1 MAARFVAEGAS
12 VADAQRRAYGWL
24 AQQVQAQASL
34 LSYIDVFWG
43 FAMVAALHPGRAHA
57 AALGGASWGANSALT
72 DFLPPPAASVIIK

>member
-34 LSYIDVFWG
+34 LAYIDVFWG
-43 FAMVAALHPGRAHA
+43 FAMA
-57 AALGGASWGANSALT
+57 AALLIPVALVVLRSVEHHGAQIAH
-72 DFLPPPAASVIIK
+72 